1 MRKDKT
7 LLLVEDVMEL
17 LNISSKKKAY
27 EIIRNLNDEL
37 TNKGY
42 LIRRGA
48 VSRKYFMERYYMED
62 KKNDNTAKSRDEKKS
77 HSL

>member
-17 LNISSKKKAY
+17 LNISSKKAY

-77 HSL
+77 PSL

>member
-7 LLLVEDVMEL
+7 LLLVDDVMEL
-17 LNISSKKKAY
+17 LEISSKKKAY
-27 EIIRNLNDEL
+27 EIIRNLNNEL
-37 TNKGY
+37 TDKGY

-48 VSRKYFMERYYMED
+48 VSRKYFLERYYMED
-62 KKNDNTAKSRDEKKS
+62 KNDNTAKSRDEKKS

>member
-1 MRKDKT
+1 MRKDQN
-7 LLLVEDVMEL
+7 LLLVDDVMEL
-17 LNISSKKKAY
+17 LNISSKKAY

-77 HSL
+77 PSL